1 MKCTICSSQAKI
13 EFKYKDW
20 DIFRCLDCSHAF
32 SANIKIEIKDIY
44 NEQYFEKNWFRYPD
58 LNLYK
63 RIESLIRYRL
73 GYDAQIHDLGCGNGN
88 LLEFLHNQGY
98 QNLSGSDIV
107 SCLKG
112 EIKGKLEFIHSSFED
127 LDKSQSYDFITSIA
141 NIEHVS
147 DVNKYSNVLMEMLK
161 PGGIA
166 AVYTINE
173 KALIYK
179 ISRFLRFFKIT
190 FASKQMYDPHHIN
203 HFSVKSLSSLFIRNN
218 FKILKTD
225 TSNYPL
231 NSTDILI
238 ESPIIRNLIL
248 IVVAFLNLIASIS
261 KSEVGQLMIIQKS
274 TEA

>member
-1 MKCTICSSQAKI
+1 MKCTICNSKAKI
-13 EFKYKDW
+13 EFKYKEW
-20 DIFRCLDCSHAF
+20 DIFRCLTCSHAF
-32 SANIKIEIKDIY
+32 SANIKKELKDIY

-63 RIESLIRYRL
+63 RLESLIKDRL

-88 LLEFLHNQGY
+88 LLEFLHNEGY
-98 QNLSGSDIV
+98 RNLSGSDIV
-107 SCLKG
+107 SCLED

-127 LDKSQSYDFITSIA
+127 LDRKQSYDFITSIA
-141 NIEHVS
+141 NIEHIA
-147 DVNKYSNVLMEMLK
+147 DVHNYSNVLREMLK

-173 KALIYK
+173 NALIYRL
-179 ISRFLRFFKIT
+179 SRFLRFFKIT

-203 HFSVKSLSSLFIRNN
+203 HFSIKSLSSLFIRNN

-231 NSTDILI
+231 NSTDINI
-238 ESPIIRNLIL
+238 DSPIIKNLIL
-248 IVVAFLNLIASIS
+248 IVVAFINLIASIS

-274 TEA
+274 TKG

>member
-32 SANIKIEIKDIY
+32 SANIKKELKDIY

-58 LNLYK
+58 IKLYK
-63 RIESLIRYRL
+63 KIESVLKDRFGKNAL
-73 GYDAQIHDLGCGNGN
+73 IHDLGCGNGN
-88 LLEFLHNQGY
+88 LLEFLNNKGY
-98 QNLSGSDIV
+98 RNLSGSDII
-107 SCLKG
+107 SCLKT
-112 EIKGKLEFIHSSFED
+112 EINGKVEFIHSSFDE
-127 LDKSQSYDFITSIA
+127 LKLNQSYDFITSIA
-141 NIEHVS
+141 NIEHIM
-147 DVNKYSNVLMEMLK
+147 DVHKYADILERMMK

-166 AVYTINE
+166 AIYTINE
-173 KALIYK
+173 NALIYRL
-179 ISRFLRFFKIT
+179 SRLLRFFKII

-218 FKILKTD
+218 FKILKTY

-238 ESPIIRNLIL
+238 ESPIIKNLIL
-248 IVVAFLNLIASIS
+248 IVVAFINLLASIS
-261 KSEVGQLMIIQKS
+261 KSEVGQLIIIQKR
-274 TEA
+274 TKG